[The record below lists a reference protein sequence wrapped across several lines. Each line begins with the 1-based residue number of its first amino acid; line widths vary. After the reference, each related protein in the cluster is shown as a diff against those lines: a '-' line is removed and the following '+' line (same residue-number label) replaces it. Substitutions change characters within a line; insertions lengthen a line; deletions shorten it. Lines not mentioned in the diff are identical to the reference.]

1 MSTTSFLD
9 SVGQDLRYGTRI
21 LRRNPTFALVAIL
34 ALALGTGANAAI
46 FQLVNALRLRS
57 LPVEKPNELVSI
69 GIDLHG
75 KGRVGRGRGGRSIFT
90 EPLWQE
96 IRSQQQAFSS
106 LIAWGNGGWDLSGG
120 GEAVLAKGFYVSG
133 GFFDALGVHPQIGR
147 LFTEQDDQKGCG
159 SPGVVLSH
167 GFWQARLGGQ
177 AGVIGQTIILDRR
190 PFPVIGVTPR
200 GFFGVEV
207 GRTFDVAL
215 PLCAE
220 ALLRGDQA
228 GTGRRAVWWLDIM
241 GRLKPGWTV
250 ERAQAQVAAMSPGVF
265 EATVSPT
272 YAADWAKNYTAFTLT
287 TTPAATGVSNLR
299 SRYAT
304 QLWALLGATGLVLLL
319 TCLNPANL
327 MLASSTA
334 RGREVS
340 VRLAIGASR
349 RRVVRQM
356 LSESV
361 LLAGLGAVGGLLLA
375 RWISQTLVL
384 FLNARGNGVFLDLTP
399 ACGVLAA

>member
-1 MSTTSFLD
+1 MLS
-9 SVGQDLRYGTRI
+9 DLRYGMRT
-21 LRRNPTFALVAIL
+21 LRKNPTFALVAIL

-57 LPVEKPNELVSI
+57 LPVENPHELVSI

-167 GFWQARLGGQ
+167 GVWQGRLGGQ
-177 AGVIGQTIILDRR
+177 AGVNGQTGQLERR
-190 PFPVIGVTPR
+190 PVPGIGGTPR
-200 GFFGVEV
+200 GLFGGEV
-207 GRTFDVAL
+207 GRPVDGAL
-215 PLCAE
+215 PLGAE
-220 ALLRGDQA
+220 APLPGPQA
-228 GTGRRAVWWLDIM
+228 GNGPPAVWWLDLL

-250 ERAQAQVAAMSPGVF
+250 EGAP
-265 EATVSPT
+265 
-272 YAADWAKNYTAFTLT
+272 AKA
-287 TTPAATGVSNLR
+287 P
-299 SRYAT
+299 
-304 QLWALLGATGLVLLL
+304 
-319 TCLNPANL
+319 
-327 MLASSTA
+327 
-334 RGREVS
+334 
-340 VRLAIGASR
+340 
-349 RRVVRQM
+349 
-356 LSESV
+356 
-361 LLAGLGAVGGLLLA
+361 
-375 RWISQTLVL
+375 
-384 FLNARGNGVFLDLTP
+384 
-399 ACGVLAA
+399 